1 MGPLANGNTLYL
13 KNSNTYW
20 DDTLFHSSYDEFWQA
35 RALAPH
41 MKDIRPAVLFV
52 GGWFDAE
59 DLGGTLK
66 LFRALDANQPSSPVT
81 LIMGPWPHGG
91 WSGLAGDKLGNLNFG
106 STTGEYFR
114 EQIELPFF
122 LYHLKGQGAGL
133 KNAKDG
139 RLPRA
144 WLFETGTDVW
154 RRFDVWP
161 PREARDKALYLGPGG
176 RLSFEPVAGAGG
188 DFDEYLSDP
197 DKPVPV
203 IGHIGSGMPY
213 DYMTEDQRFASER
226 PDVLVYETE
235 ALDHDVTIAGP
246 LTPVLKVST
255 TGTDSDFDV
264 KLIDVYPDDYPDPV
278 PNPTGIHLAGY
289 QQLVRGEPFRGKF
302 RKNMAKAEP
311 FTPGRPEKIEFAMPD
326 VLHTFRA
333 GHRIMVQIQSSWFP
347 LTDRNPQKFV
357 DIPRARE
364 SDFQKATERVYRGG
378 TDGSHIRVQVLE

>member
-1 MGPLANGNTLYL
+1 MGPLANSNKLYL
-13 KNSNTYW
+13 KNSNAYW

-91 WSGLAGDKLGNLNFG
+91 WSGMAGDKLGNLNFG
-106 STTGEYFR
+106 SMTGEYFR

-133 KNAKDG
+133 KNSKDG

-144 WLFETGTDVW
+144 WLFETGTNLW

-161 PREARDKALYLGPGG
+161 PREAHEKAFYFGPGG
-176 RLSFEPVAGAGG
+176 KLFFEPVAGTGS

-197 DKPVPV
+197 AKPVPV

-235 ALDHDVTIAGP
+235 ALDHDVTIAGS
-246 LTPVLKVST
+246 LTPVLRVST

-264 KLIDVYPDDYPDPV
+264 KLIDVFPNDYPDPD

-289 QQLVRGEPFRGKF
+289 QQLVRGEPFRGGSS
-302 RKNMAKAEP
+302 AKIWPRPNHLLPASP
-311 FTPGRPEKIEFAMPD
+311 KRSSSRCPMFYIRSGRA
-326 VLHTFRA
+326 T
-333 GHRIMVQIQSSWFP
+333 GSWFRSKVP
-347 LTDRNPQKFV
+347 GFR
-357 DIPRARE
+357 
-364 SDFQKATERVYRGG
+364 
-378 TDGSHIRVQVLE
+378 